1 MAEGFE
7 DVARIEAETDALLRA
22 WQLRE
27 AHGESG
33 RGEVIAANEG
43 NEEHV
48 AIVIDPTPDAA
59 NTANSTS
66 NYSCLLSSVVLTTH
80 VASLVCQ
87 LVSVASP
94 YFMPDVFAR
103 LSGEMVCERVQPTQ
117 RRVARAVQCK
127 VLRIGSAVFTPGM
140 LLSPYFAALALSD
153 LVCWSVEFRRPGS
166 LPFQGDS
173 LANLVAWIDRQGGF
187 AKLLDVLG
195 SATSGERV
203 EKAEGAEGAE
213 GADEADGAEGAE
225 GASPSRSLPGRLI
238 TRMRNELRKTLVS
251 HGDPAWQKAF
261 AVRVRQASAA
271 LFVGLIARLPFSD
284 DTTSLPDGLLD
295 FYLWLEK
302 AGGATKLAAA
312 GSESLVKPSAPK
324 ASDEASDDAAVTD
337 DDLQSIRIDARET
350 APE

>member
-7 DVARIEAETDALLRA
+7 AVASIEAETDALLRA

-27 AHGESG
+27 ANRENVC
-33 RGEVIAANEG
+33 GEVIAANEG

-59 NTANSTS
+59 NSANSTS

-103 LSGEMVCERVQPTQ
+103 LSGEMVCERVRPTQ

-140 LLSPYFAALALSD
+140 LLSPYFAVLALSD
-153 LVCWSVEFRRPGS
+153 LVCWGVEFRRPGS
-166 LPFQGDS
+166 LSFQGDS

-187 AKLLDVLG
+187 AKLLDILG
-195 SATSGERV
+195 PATSGDP
-203 EKAEGAEGAE
+203 AEATKVPGT
-213 GADEADGAEGAE
+213 AEGAE
-225 GASPSRSLPGRLI
+225 GASPSRSLPSRLI
-238 TRMRNELRKTLVS
+238 KRMLDELRKTLVS

-261 AVRVRQASAA
+261 AVRIRQASAA

-324 ASDEASDDAAVTD
+324 ALDEAAVID
-337 DDLQSIRIDARET
+337 DDLQSIRIDARDP

>member
-1 MAEGFE
+1 M
-7 DVARIEAETDALLRA
+7 LRA

-27 AHGESG
+27 ANRENG
-33 RGEVIAANEG
+33 RDEVIEANEG

-59 NTANSTS
+59 NTVNSMS
-66 NYSCLLSSVVLTTH
+66 HYSCLLSSIVLTTH

-103 LSGEMVCERVQPTQ
+103 LSGEMVCELVRPTQ

-140 LLSPYFAALALSD
+140 LLSPYFAVLALSD

-166 LPFQGDS
+166 FSFQGDS

-187 AKLLDVLG
+187 AKLLDILG
-195 SATSGERV
+195 PAKSGDPAEATKVAEMV
-203 EKAEGAEGAE
+203 EGAEGV
-213 GADEADGAEGAE
+213 
-225 GASPSRSLPGRLI
+225 SPSRSLPSRLI
-238 TRMRNELRKTLVS
+238 KRMLDELRKTLVS

-261 AVRVRQASAA
+261 AVRIRQASAA

-312 GSESLVKPSAPK
+312 GSESLVKPSTPK
-324 ASDEASDDAAVTD
+324 ASDEAAVTD
-337 DDLQSIRIDARET
+337 DDLQSIRIDARDA